1 MRWMV
6 RAAGWLARAGVVA
19 GVAGTV
25 ALGGCGGG
33 NSGSGGTAQ
42 LRLLNASA
50 GYQSL
55 DLYLDGAP
63 QSGNSAVAY
72 GTQGRYV
79 GVDVSDAHLT
89 AITAADQTS
98 ALTSSSR
105 SFVKDVAYTLVA
117 YGWAGALKTALIE
130 EDVAAADS
138 GKSKLTVLNLAPDA
152 GALDIYVIGTTDT
165 LDAATPL
172 ASAVAGGSSV
182 SGLNPGVG
190 SFRLVV
196 TAAGDK
202 SDVRLDSSAGLT
214 LASTGVATLILSSGS
229 GGTLVN
235 GVLAQQ
241 RGDLT
246 AFTNTQARAR
256 VVAAVA
262 GNGRVTAQVAGTP
275 LASAATSPQ
284 INSYALITGSDT
296 AAVTLSVNGTQVSVP
311 AQAMPAGGDYT
322 LLVWGDASAP
332 QVTRVSDDNRLPTV
346 SSNAKLRLVHGV
358 AGLAAPLT
366 LASDFSAVASN
377 VAQGQASAWAT
388 VAASSNMRLEV
399 TSPLSSTAL
408 YTLTDASI
416 TAKGLYTVFML
427 GDATT
432 PVAVLR
438 RDR

>member
-6 RAAGWLARAGVVA
+6 RAAGWLGLAGA
-19 GVAGTV
+19 V
-25 ALGGCGGG
+25 ALAGCGGG
-33 NSGSGGTAQ
+33 NSSGDGTAQ

-50 GYQSL
+50 GYKSL
-55 DLYLDGAP
+55 DLYLDGTQ
-63 QSGNSAVAY
+63 QSADSAVAY
-72 GTQGRYV
+72 GAQGSYV
-79 GVDVSDAHLT
+79 GVNTTDSRLT
-89 AITAADQTS
+89 VITAAGQGS

-105 SFVKDVAYTLVA
+105 SFVKDVSYTLVA

-130 EDVAAADS
+130 EDIAAADT
-138 GKSKLTVLNLAPDA
+138 GKSKLTVLNLAADA
-152 GALDIYVIGTTDT
+152 GALDVYVIGATDT

-182 SGLNPGVG
+182 AGLNPGVG
-190 SFRLVV
+190 TFRLVV

-202 SDVRLDSSAGLT
+202 ADVRLDSNAGLSM
-214 LASTGVATLILSSGS
+214 ASTGVATLILSSGS

-235 GVLAQQ
+235 GLVSQQKGGLAQ
-241 RGDLT
+241 
-246 AFTNTQARAR
+246 FTNTQARAR

-262 GNGRVTAQVAGTP
+262 GNARVTAQAAGTT

-284 INSYALITGSDT
+284 INNYTLVSGSDS
-296 AAVTLSVNGTQVSVP
+296 APVVLSVNGSQVSVP
-311 AQAMPAGGDYT
+311 AQALPAGGDYT

-332 QVTRVSDDNRLPTV
+332 QLTLVTDDNRLPAVT
-346 SSNAKLRLVHGV
+346 SNAKLRLVHGV

-377 VAQGQASAWAT
+377 VAQGQASAWAN

-399 TSPLSSTAL
+399 TSPLSGTAL

-416 TAKGLYTVFML
+416 AAKGLYTVFML

-438 RDR
+438 KDR